1 MAVILIELA
10 SISTSFSLSDDDANR
25 ILAAYTAT
33 YTTQDENG
41 ADVVPTPTETVNQL
55 AQEVVDG
62 LAANAVRWEQ
72 TEASK
77 TAVGA
82 VTPIVPTIV
91 VNF

>member
-1 MAVILIELA
+1 MATVLIELA
-10 SISTSFSLSDDDANR
+10 GLSTSFTMDDNDANR

-33 YTTQDENG
+33 YTTQDEDGN
-41 ADVVPTPTETVNQL
+41 DVVPTPTETVNQL
-55 AQEVVDG
+55 AQGVVNG
-62 LAANAVRWEQ
+62 LAANAVSWEQ

-82 VTPIVPTIV
+82 VPPIVPTIV